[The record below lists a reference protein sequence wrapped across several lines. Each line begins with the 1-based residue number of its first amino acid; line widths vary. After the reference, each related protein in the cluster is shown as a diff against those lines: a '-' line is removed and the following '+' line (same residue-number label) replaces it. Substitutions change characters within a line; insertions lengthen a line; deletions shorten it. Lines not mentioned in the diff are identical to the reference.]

1 MHRPFVLLICTA
13 TFAAAQ
19 STTGAVTGG
28 VADPS
33 GAAIPNAKLTATEER
48 TRLSFETVSDAQG
61 EYVFP
66 ALRSGVYRIEAEAGG
81 FRKLVRAGI
90 QVRVNDRLRVDL
102 AMALGAVNETV
113 EINGATP
120 LVESQSGAIGT
131 VIENRKI
138 VDLPLNNRNPFQLA
152 LLSPGVIP
160 SPAFGNAFNSSANF
174 IINGNRGNT
183 SEILIDGITNSVP
196 AANPIVVVSLFP
208 SPDALEEFKVQT
220 NGYAAEFGRSGGGII
235 NMVLKSG
242 TNWYHGVVYEFL
254 RNSKMDANDFFSNRA
269 GRAIPP
275 FKRNQFGA
283 TLGGPVRKDHLFFF
297 VNYEALRERARDQV
311 NGTVPTEAER
321 QGNFSLSRQ
330 LLGANCVP
338 VQLFD
343 PTTTRANPAGGFLR
357 DPFPGN
363 ILPANR
369 LDRAGSRIVTFFP
382 AADTAGANCTGINN
396 FLSNKVNSIN
406 TNEVDAKVDWAPS
419 VNNKFI
425 LGLGW
430 RSRVDTPPNHYG
442 NAADSRNFRGDNF
455 PARSLRLEFN
465 RTQTPTLLMQ
475 FRFGITRFERYFDS
489 NAPADFSMTQLGL
502 PAALDQQLTRPFGFP
517 LVTSAGFLGLGKTNQ
532 FLDQRGTSYTWTA
545 NATRIAGKHQLKSG
559 LEYRINQSLEGVGT
573 DASGSYTFDR
583 TYSQGPN
590 PTAPAVDRGHAIAS
604 MLLGTTTSGQA
615 GILPKVL
622 TSNPYSALYFQDDYR
637 VTKKLTLNLGLRWDV
652 EKGRTERFKQL
663 SFFDFDAPSPI
674 AAGAGIANL
683 RGGLRFVGVDGN
695 PERQF
700 NTDWNN
706 FAPRFAFAYS
716 VNPATVVRGGYGFFY
731 LPYIGAA
738 AGWASGINGFLS
750 FTPQTASLDGL
761 RPADP
766 LSNPFPNG
774 LQRPTAPTSGL
785 ATNLGQDFGASGRDG
800 AVDRGA
806 RVAYSQQWNLNIQ
819 RQLPGS
825 IALEGAYVGNK
836 GTKLTD
842 GPLGPQLNQLTPE
855 QLQQGNQLLQL
866 TANAFRPFVRT
877 GPLAQ
882 ANVTRAQLLRP
893 YPQFLNVYNFR
904 PAAGSSIY
912 HAFQARA
919 EKRYSNGLTLLA
931 SFTGGKL
938 IEDTSQTVGFLG
950 SAPTHQNVYD
960 RRASRSLA
968 SQDVSRRIVLSYVYD
983 LPFGRGKAFGNR
995 IPKAADAIVGHWQ
1008 INGILSFSNGVPL
1021 AISNAQNNSQ
1031 SFSAVQRP
1039 NVNGR
1044 NPSLDGSR
1052 PIDEKL
1058 PRWFDTSVFS
1068 QPAAFTFGNAGR
1080 VMPNV
1085 RADGV
1090 HNWDFSLFKAIPLR
1104 EKLRL
1109 EFRAEFFNFTNTPQ
1123 FAPPGQAFG
1132 NAAFGVV
1139 NAQFNAPRQVQ
1150 FGLKLY
1156 Y

>member
-1 MHRPFVLLICTA
+1 MTRIFLLAVCAAASLTLP
-13 TFAAAQ
+13 AAAQ
-19 STTGAVTGG
+19 SSSSTIAG
-28 VADPS
+28 
-33 GAAIPNAKLTATEER
+33 
-48 TRLSFETVSDAQG
+48 TVRD
-61 EYVFP
+61 
-66 ALRSGVYRIEAEAGG
+66 
-81 FRKLVRAGI
+81 
-90 QVRVNDRLRVDL
+90 
-102 AMALGAVNETV
+102 
-113 EINGATP
+113 
-120 LVESQSGAIGT
+120 QSGALVPGAEVSIT
-131 VIENRKI
+131 HVETNRQAAATTNLRGEYISVPLSVGQYRVEAMAQGFKKAVRSGLTLELNQTAV
-138 VDLPLNNRNPFQLA
+138 VDLVLEVGETAERVEVVADASQLETTTATMGQVVNNRQIRELPLNTRNVYSLVFLT
-152 LLSPGVIP
+152 PGVVG
-160 SPAFGNAFNSSANF
+160 STSTDSANASNWAVYGTRRQLQD
-174 IINGNRGNT
+174 IV
-183 SEILIDGITNSVP
+183 IDGVP
-196 AANPIVVVSLFP
+196 AAHPTANGFTGVSVFP
-208 SPDALEEFKVQT
+208 SVDAIQEFKLMGAT
-220 NGYAAEFGRSGGGII
+220 FSAEYGRSVGS
-235 NMVLKSG
+235 VLNIVYKSG
-242 TNWYHGVVYEFL
+242 NNMSHGSVYNFL
-254 RNSKMDANDFFSNRA
+254 RNSVLDANGFFANRA
-269 GRAIPP
+269 GQPLRS
-275 FKRNQFGA
+275 FRRNQFGG
-283 TLGGPVRKDHLFFF
+283 TLSGPIRKDKTFFMAS
-297 VNYEALRERARDQV
+297 YEGLRERSFSSS
-311 NGTVPTEAER
+311 GYSVPTPLQR
-321 QGNFSLSRQ
+321 TGDFSQTLVSNGSLVRI
-330 LLGANCVP
+330 
-338 VQLFD
+338 FD
-343 PTTTRANPAGGFLR
+343 PFSTRANPAGGFLR
-357 DPFPGN
+357 DPFPCN

-716 VNPATVVRGGYGFFY
+716 VNPATVVCGGYGFFY